1 MAVAEAIKLRKMHRV
16 SDSRSSQSIR
26 KGKRKMVEN
35 IGSTKSLWERQGKER
50 SFSKIRNGL
59 INLRN

>member
-1 MAVAEAIKLRKMHRV
+1 MGVAEAIKLRKMHRV

-35 IGSTKSLWERQGKER
+35 IGSTKSLWERQGEER